1 MPCSSLLPVNTNT
14 VFERNRLGLFCF
26 PTDPD
31 EKNILLE
38 KIGLNKRY
46 SFMGIYDAMWRSFYI
61 SGIFAMVF
69 VVLLHF
75 FPLKVVPWT
84 IAIGGIFSF
93 VFGLVIMILS
103 TGSIFLRLIFFIL
116 LVGLALACGYTLY
129 SP

>member
-1 MPCSSLLPVNTNT
+1 LKEVNSI
-14 VFERNRLGLFCF
+14 FDIDRLGLFCF

-31 EKNILLE
+31 EKNILLD

-93 VFGLVIMILS
+93 VFGLVIML
-103 TGSIFLRLIFFIL
+103 
-116 LVGLALACGYTLY
+116 
-129 SP
+129 